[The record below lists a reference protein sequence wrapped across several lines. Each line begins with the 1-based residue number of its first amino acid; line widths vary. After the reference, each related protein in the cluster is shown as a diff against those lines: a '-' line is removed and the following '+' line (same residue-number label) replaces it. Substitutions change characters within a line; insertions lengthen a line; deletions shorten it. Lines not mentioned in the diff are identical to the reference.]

1 MGSQQTGTTAA
12 AALDTQRNT
21 RSRLTE
27 KAASLFADRG
37 YDKTSVA
44 DIAKAADAFPNQ
56 ITHHFGSKEALFVE
70 AARYAMLRTAKRA
83 EDRSRDTE
91 TPEAHARSLIS
102 YLLGPGS
109 GPVMMFAEA
118 MLIARR
124 TPRLQTI
131 VSRTSAELYHAGE
144 SAMVETFIRTG
155 WQVGATPG
163 AITRG
168 FWTAVL
174 GLAVEKAALGEQF
187 DDRNAEAVVVMLMR
201 MNATV
206 ESPANGPFRPDEES
220 R

>member
-1 MGSQQTGTTAA
+1 MEPEQPGTTAA
-12 AALDTQRNT
+12 AALDAQQNT
-21 RSRLTE
+21 RSRLIE
-27 KAASLFADRG
+27 KAARLFSEQG

-44 DIAKAADAFPNQ
+44 GIAEAADAFPNQ

-70 AARYAMLRTAKRA
+70 AARYAMLRTAKSA

-91 TPEAHARSLIS
+91 TPESHARSLIS

-144 SAMVETFIRTG
+144 IGRASCRERV
-155 WQVGATPG
+155 
-163 AITRG
+163 
-168 FWTAVL
+168 
-174 GLAVEKAALGEQF
+174 
-187 DDRNAEAVVVMLMR
+187 
-201 MNATV
+201 
-206 ESPANGPFRPDEES
+206 
-220 R
+220 